1 MKNINKITK
10 KFYNDTISNAEDRYN
25 EMLLDFRS
33 RYNEDTANMFYISEY
48 CEDESD
54 VVDWICSNKI
64 VDDEDKQDRL
74 AELICKKVKRDTS
87 NWLDK
92 LNQVLFERIANA

>member
-10 KFYNDTISNAEDRYN
+10 KFYNDTISNAEDRYD
-25 EMLLDFRS
+25 EMLLDLRS

-48 CEDESD
+48 CEDVSD
-54 VVDWICSNKI
+54 VLDWVCVNKI
-64 VDDEDKQDRL
+64 FDDEDKQDRL
-74 AELICKKVKRDTS
+74 AELICKKVKIDTS
-87 NWLDK
+87 NWLGR